1 VAWAHPLGRAPP
13 QRTRSSPKHSHWS
26 GHGPRW
32 YHLPHCAC
40 DLVLGSYDRIC
51 EKKGSE
57 GERASSAS
65 TYADHPGPLSTVQ
78 DYPPN
83 VIPDKV
89 FLDRN
94 TIVLGRSRRVVWS
107 CAWREEKTRRR
118 SGVRVACLAKW
129 VEPVERNGPALP
141 QQSFNC
147 FPRIDNSERFL
158 NHSSMCTRFF
168 GAPQIPGL
176 VGIPEPHSFPLSL
189 SLSPVEL

>member
-1 VAWAHPLGRAPP
+1 MCVA
-13 QRTRSSPKHSHWS
+13 
-26 GHGPRW
+26 
-32 YHLPHCAC
+32 
-40 DLVLGSYDRIC
+40 
-51 EKKGSE
+51 
-57 GERASSAS
+57 
-65 TYADHPGPLSTVQ
+65 
-78 DYPPN
+78 
-83 VIPDKV
+83 
-89 FLDRN
+89 
-94 TIVLGRSRRVVWS
+94 RREN
-107 CAWREEKTRRR
+107 EEKEWRPCC
-118 SGVRVACLAKW
+118 VLQAKW